1 MAALFYVSRAKGEHN
16 LLRSRD
22 GASTWP
28 ASGPPIFHH
37 AQSGVSQANS
47 AMGRSA
53 EALSSASE
61 KVAQLRQGQDVQ
73 QARAAAAQA
82 ALGALQR
89 RSTEARRQS
98 EALSRAAL
106 LAHRL
111 ALGWLEQEAGND
123 PASLSLAVR
132 ESAQGI
138 RQATELAL
146 LEPGALDRRWFDT
159 DALDRTVR
167 RLAAQHPDQPAA
179 SALSEAGARLS
190 EHGNAFVGLLCNGQ
204 IEQAQQLSQQLESER
219 EAVVTH
225 LAALLATA

>member
-1 MAALFYVSRAKGEHN
+1 
-16 LLRSRD
+16 
-22 GASTWP
+22 
-28 ASGPPIFHH
+28 
-37 AQSGVSQANS
+37 
-47 AMGRSA
+47 MGRST

-61 KVAQLRQGQDVQ
+61 KAAQLRQGLDVQ

-82 ALGALQR
+82 ARGALQR

-111 ALGWLEQEAGND
+111 ALGWLEHEAGND
-123 PASLSLAVR
+123 PARLSLTER

-159 DALDRTVR
+159 EALDRTVR
-167 RLAAQHPDQPAA
+167 RLAAQHPEHPAA
-179 SALSEAGARLS
+179 GALSAAGARLS
-190 EHGNAFVGLLCNGQ
+190 EHGNAFVGLLINGQ
-204 IEQAQQLSQQLESER
+204 LDQAQQISQRLESDR
-219 EAVVTH
+219 ETLVA
-225 LAALLATA
+225 